1 MGLDQTTE
9 ATSRPV
15 LVMMVD
21 DDPNDH
27 LLLTMAARKR
37 QVPIEFAH
45 VGDGGELMLDLA
57 ERARSGALPDLILLD
72 LRMPGLDGPMTLQ
85 LLGKDPVLSEIPVS
99 VFTSST
105 RDVDHRMSVE
115 AGARWADSKPSD
127 MDAMAEFAGELVARV
142 QSVDARSA
150 R

>member
-1 MGLDQTTE
+1 MGIGRTIEGTG
-9 ATSRPV
+9 RPV

-37 QVPIEFAH
+37 NVPIEFAH
-45 VGDGGELMLDLA
+45 VGDGGELMFDLA
-57 ERARSGALPDLILLD
+57 QRGRSGALPDMILLD
-72 LRMPGLDGPMTLQ
+72 LRMPGLDGPMTLK

-105 RDVDHRMSVE
+105 RDVDHRMSLE

-127 MDAMAEFAGELVARV
+127 LDAMAEFAGELVTRV
-142 QSVDARSA
+142 QNSDAWSA